1 MTARALRFGD
11 EARQSLQDG
20 IDVLANA
27 VRTTLGPRGHNVAL
41 ERKFGLPLVVND
53 GVTVAKEIELGD
65 PFQNL
70 GARLVRQAAE
80 KAEEKTGDGTTTA
93 TVLAR
98 AIVHE
103 GFRNVAAGADPMAL
117 RRGLNR
123 ARSVVDDAIM
133 AAAIP
138 VVGTRAIA
146 QVATISANDS
156 TIGQLI
162 GRVMERIGRDGTVT
176 VEESQTLTNEV
187 EYVEGMQ
194 TDQGYLSPY
203 FVTNADRMEAAVDQ
217 PSILIAD
224 RKVTSLGDVVPILEK
239 LVAAGRKDL
248 LLIAESVEGE
258 ALATLVVNRLRG
270 TLNVVAVKAPGFGD
284 RRKAILGDLATV
296 TGATVISEEVGKRLD
311 TVELADLGAA
321 RRVVVTQDRTTIIGG
336 RGAPDRIQARVAE
349 LRAQVEAATS
359 DFDREKLKERLAK
372 VAGGVAVIRLG
383 ASTETELTEKKHRVE
398 DALAATRAALE
409 GGIVPG
415 GGVALLRAAPL
426 IDRLD
431 LDGDEAVGARCL
443 RSALTEPM
451 RQIAANAG
459 YDGGVVVETVRRLQ
473 KERRRP
479 NLGFNALT
487 GRYVDMVKA
496 GIIDPAKV
504 THAALEAAVSTASM
518 LLTTEA
524 AITEM
529 NAEDLE
535 PAMRV

>member
-1 MTARALRFGD
+1 MTARALRYGD
-11 EARQSLQDG
+11 DARQSLQNGLD
-20 IDVLANA
+20 ILANA
-27 VRTTLGPRGHNVAL
+27 VKTTLGPRGHNVAL
-41 ERKFGLPLVVND
+41 GREYGLPLIVND
-53 GVTVAKEIELGD
+53 GVSVAKDIELED
-65 PFQNL
+65 PFENL

-93 TVLAR
+93 TVLAQ

-117 RRGLNR
+117 PRGLNR
-123 ARSVVDDAIM
+123 AQVAVDNAIS
-133 AAAIP
+133 ARAIP
-138 VVGTRAIA
+138 VVGTKAIA
-146 QVATISANDS
+146 QVATISANDPA
-156 TIGQLI
+156 IGHLI
-162 GRVMERIGRDGTVT
+162 GGVMERVGRDGAVT

-194 TDQGYLSPY
+194 IDQGYLSPY
-203 FVTNADRMEAAVDQ
+203 FVTNPDRMEAVADQ
-217 PSILIAD
+217 PSILITD
-224 RKVTSLGDVVPILEK
+224 RKVASLGDIIPILEK

-248 LLIAESVEGE
+248 LLVAESVEGE

-284 RRKAILGDLATV
+284 RRKAILGDLAIV

-311 TVELADLGAA
+311 GVELTDLGEA
-321 RRVVVTQDRTTIIGG
+321 RRVIAAQDRTTIIEGQG
-336 RGAPDRIQARVAE
+336 DGALIKARVAE

-383 ASTETELTEKKHRVE
+383 ASTETELSEIKHRVE
-398 DALAATRAALE
+398 DALSATRAALE
-409 GGIVPG
+409 EGIVPG
-415 GGVALLRAAPL
+415 GGVALLAAAPA
-426 IDRLD
+426 IDLLD
-431 LDGDEAVGARCL
+431 LQGDEAVGARCL
-443 RSALTEPM
+443 RRALAEPM
-451 RQIAANAG
+451 RQIAENAG
-459 YDGGVVVETVRRLQ
+459 YDGGVVVETVRRLG
-473 KERRRP
+473 KERRQP

-504 THAALEAAVSTASM
+504 THAALGAAVSTASM

-524 AITEM
+524 AVTEKE
-529 NAEDLE
+529 AED
-535 PAMRV
+535 RVSVATA

>member
-1 MTARALRFGD
+1 MTARSLRYGD
-11 EARQSLQDG
+11 EARKSLQDG
-20 IDVLANA
+20 LDILANA
-27 VRTTLGPRGHNVAL
+27 VKTTLGPRGHNVAL
-41 ERKFGLPLVVND
+41 GREFGLPLVVND
-53 GVTVAKEIELGD
+53 GVTVAKDIELED
-65 PFQNL
+65 PFENL

-80 KAEEKTGDGTTTA
+80 KAEERTGDGTTTA
-93 TVLAR
+93 TVLAQ

-103 GFRNVAAGADPMAL
+103 GFRNVSAGADPMAL

-123 ARSVVDDAIM
+123 ARVAVDDAIS
-133 AAAIP
+133 ARAIP
-138 VVGTRAIA
+138 VVGTKAIE
-146 QVATISANDS
+146 QVATISANDPA
-156 TIGQLI
+156 IGHLI
-162 GRVMERIGRDGTVT
+162 GGVMERVGRDGAVT

-194 TDQGYLSPY
+194 IDQGYLSPY
-203 FVTNADRMEAAVDQ
+203 FVTNPDRMEAMVDK
-217 PSILIAD
+217 PSILITD
-224 RKVTSLGDVVPILEK
+224 RKVTSLADIVPILEK

-248 LLIAESVEGE
+248 LLVAESVEGE

-284 RRKAILGDLATV
+284 RRKAILGDLAIV

-311 TVELADLGAA
+311 TLELTDLGAA
-321 RRVVVTQDRTTIIGG
+321 RRVVATQDRTTIIEGQ
-336 RGAPDRIQARVAE
+336 GAPERIRARLAE
-349 LRAQVEAATS
+349 LRVQIEAATG

-372 VAGGVAVIRLG
+372 MAGGVAVIRLG
-383 ASTETELTEKKHRVE
+383 ASTETELTEIKHRVE

-409 GGIVPG
+409 EGIVPG
-415 GGVALLRAAPL
+415 GGVVLLAAVPE
-426 IDRLD
+426 IDQLD
-431 LDGDEAVGARCL
+431 LQGDEAVGARCL
-443 RSALTEPM
+443 RRALAEPI

-459 YDGGVVVETVRRLQ
+459 YDGAVVVETVRRLGR
-473 KERRRP
+473 ERRQP

-524 AITEM
+524 AVTEK
-529 NAEDLE
+529 AAGDRESVTT
-535 PAMRV
+535 A